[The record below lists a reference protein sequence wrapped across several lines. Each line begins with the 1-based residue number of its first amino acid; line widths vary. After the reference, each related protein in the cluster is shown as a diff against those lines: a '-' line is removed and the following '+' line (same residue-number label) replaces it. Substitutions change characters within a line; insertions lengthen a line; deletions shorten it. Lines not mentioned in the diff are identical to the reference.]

1 MIPDINGN
9 DRRAVECATAGRQ
22 GLHVCR
28 ECDSRFVYPRVIEE
42 HAEDAW
48 ELELHC
54 PECGWTDTG
63 VFRQPAIEE
72 FMNEL
77 DRGSDEL
84 ESDLANLIQANMTD
98 YLDRFTSALAADAI
112 HPMDF

>member
-1 MIPDINGN
+1 VIPDVNGN
-9 DRRAVECATAGRQ
+9 DHWAGECGTVGRQ

-28 ECDSRFVYPRVIEE
+28 LCDSRFVYPRVIEE
-42 HAEDAW
+42 HGEDAW

-63 VFRQPAIEE
+63 VFGQPVIEE